1 MKVKTW
7 KKIKLLMKLKV
18 HKSKFIVIKRFG
30 TQVVQKNIPWRK
42 EMEGLSEMITSNEN
56 GC

>member
-1 MKVKTW
+1 
-7 KKIKLLMKLKV
+7 MKLKV
-18 HKSKFIVIKRFG
+18 HKSKFIIIKRFG

-56 GC
+56 GS